1 MKSRVWN
8 PFSHRSVGVGIRTR
22 HEERVAGRH
31 DAFSDRSDLLGGLSR
46 PENDLRKALP
56 GAPVVIDAGKA
67 KILERS
73 LAQILKE
80 SVLRRL
86 RCYDAAANL
95 FEEGLEFVAR
105 HAGRKRSRA
114 SKCLTRVDFQFC

>member
-1 MKSRVWN
+1 MMV
-8 PFSHRSVGVGIRTR
+8 
-22 HEERVAGRH
+22 
-31 DAFSDRSDLLGGLSR
+31 
-46 PENDLRKALP
+46 
-56 GAPVVIDAGKA
+56 DAGKA
-67 KILERS
+67 EVLERS

-86 RCYDAAANL
+86 RCYDAAADL

-105 HAGRKRSRA
+105 HAVRKRSRA

>member
-1 MKSRVWN
+1 
-8 PFSHRSVGVGIRTR
+8 
-22 HEERVAGRH
+22 
-31 DAFSDRSDLLGGLSR
+31 
-46 PENDLRKALP
+46 
-56 GAPVVIDAGKA
+56 VVIDAGKA

-86 RCYDAAANL
+86 RCYDAAANV